1 MRVVDLEPA
10 FNFQLNA
17 IDMDRPIAG
26 TESEGGCR
34 PQAVTGFK
42 PEHSQTQEEKDQEQH
57 WHAVDDLRP

>member
-1 MRVVDLEPA
+1 MSCSIPNYSHKWHEKPA
-10 FNFQLNA
+10 
-17 IDMDRPIAG
+17 P
-26 TESEGGCR
+26 